1 MAEKAQ
7 EKPKDI
13 NLDMEHLTVKG
24 KIHAEQYN
32 NLRAQKIQHQ
42 VEIEKID
49 VLLAYYTKVIPTEVL
64 PEDQRPCLLYTSDAA
79 DE

>member
-42 VEIEKID
+42 VENSEN
-49 VLLAYYTKVIPTEVL
+49 PTISKN
-64 PEDQRPCLLYTSDAA
+64 PAWQKCR
-79 DE
+79 

>member
-1 MAEKAQ
+1 MAEKAKEQ
-7 EKPKDI
+7 PKDI
-13 NLDMEHLTVKG
+13 NLDMENLTIKG

-64 PEDQRPCLLYTSDAA
+64 PEDQRPKKETEKKDK
-79 DE
+79 